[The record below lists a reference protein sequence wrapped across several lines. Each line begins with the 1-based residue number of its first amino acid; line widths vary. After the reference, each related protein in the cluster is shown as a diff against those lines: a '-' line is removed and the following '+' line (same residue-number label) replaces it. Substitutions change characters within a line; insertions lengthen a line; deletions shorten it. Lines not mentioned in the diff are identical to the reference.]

1 MVASANHAR
10 PIEAFVYA
18 PFRVDDLLTAA
29 LGKQIDTIG
38 GIELRAGEGPS
49 APRAFQRGRI
59 GWDAHEERLHV
70 ADRLWVMRI
79 SYGRF
84 IDRIG
89 RPLAILLF
97 GAALTILAMQQIGR
111 APGRERGGQYE

>member
-29 LGKQIDTIG
+29 LGQQIDTIG

-59 GWDAHEERLHV
+59 GWDAHERRLHV
-70 ADRLWVMRI
+70 ADRLWGMR
-79 SYGRF
+79 SSFGLL
-84 IDRIG
+84 IDPIA
-89 RPLAILLF
+89 RPLAILFF
-97 GAALTILAMQQIGR
+97 GASLTSLVTEPHNLSPTRHA
-111 APGRERGGQYE
+111 